1 MKKRRYGQKK
11 RNPPSHISKCAKTVE
26 NRSVFGPNKVHFL
39 FEAHRIKGGSCLG
52 HILRVPET
60 APCQYAKPIQAADTI
75 HGKPTKRAKSIKENQ
90 SLSRAGG
97 AHHILRRDPFLFTFC
112 HAHPSSFRILY
123 PKHALRVPTRLG
135 SFNIL
140 AVPSLHLVQSVY
152 PHERFAQSSGF

>member
-1 MKKRRYGQKK
+1 MKKRRDGQKE
-11 RNPPSHISKCAKTVE
+11 RNPPSHISKSAKTVE
-26 NRSVFGPNKVHFL
+26 NWSVSGPNQVHFL
-39 FEAHRIKGGSCLG
+39 FEAHRIKGRICLG
-52 HILRVPET
+52 HILRVSET
-60 APCQYAKPIQAADTI
+60 APCQNPKPIKAADTI
-75 HGKPTKRAKSIKENQ
+75 HGEPTKRAKSIKENQ

-97 AHHILRRDPFLFTFC
+97 AHHLLRRDPFLFTFC